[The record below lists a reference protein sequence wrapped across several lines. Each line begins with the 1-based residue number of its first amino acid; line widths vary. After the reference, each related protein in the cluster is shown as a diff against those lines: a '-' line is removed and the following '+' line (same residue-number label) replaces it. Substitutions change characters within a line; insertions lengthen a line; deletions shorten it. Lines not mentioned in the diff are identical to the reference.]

1 MDLQLSTSRRGP
13 FAVVTVVG
21 DVDLG
26 TASRLSDEAVTALG
40 TETPNV
46 VFDLGGVTF
55 LDSSGLKVL
64 VATQKRAALAGGSMS
79 LAAVPHVVMRVL
91 TVTALDKVFPMYD
104 SVDEVIGTD
113 PAGAAD

>member
-13 FAVVTVVG
+13 FAVVTVAG

-26 TASRLSDEAVTALG
+26 TADRLGDEALTAARD
-40 TETPNV
+40 ETPNL

-64 VATQKRAALAGGSMS
+64 VAAQKRAEQAGGSVS
-79 LAAVPHVVMRVL
+79 LAAVPRVVMRVL

-104 SVDEVIGTD
+104 SVDDVVGVD
-113 PAGAAD
+113 PATTAD

>member
-1 MDLQLSTSRRGP
+1 MDLQLSTSQRGP
-13 FAVVTVVG
+13 FAIVTVVG

-26 TASRLSDEAVTALG
+26 TAGRLGDEAMTAVG

-64 VATQKRAALAGGSMS
+64 VAAQKRAEQAGGSVS
-79 LAAVPHVVMRVL
+79 LAAVPRVVMRVL

-104 SVDEVIGTD
+104 SVDEVVGTD
-113 PAGAAD
+113 PAAPAD